1 MIEQLMQAL
10 QSPTQLGVLLIQFSM
25 GFGLGYISV
34 KALKYVLGFI
44 GILVLGVLLN
54 VWSLGLLL
62 EGMIAQFGEYAM
74 QAKDLIYGLMSTLG
88 LLTIGPTTM
97 GFVMGALVAW
107 LKK

>member
-1 MIEQLMQAL
+1 MQAL
-10 QSPTQLGVLLIQFSM
+10 QSPAQIAILLIQFSM

-44 GILVLGVLLN
+44 GILVLGALLN
-54 VWSLGLLL
+54 VWSLGLSL
-62 EGMIAQFGEYAM
+62 EEMVAQFGEYAM

-88 LLTIGPTTM
+88 LLTIGPTTI
-97 GFVMGALVAW
+97 GFVIGILVAW